1 MSITYLIDDLH
12 SEVSESELS
21 ETLNTTAFDTTTHA
35 TAGDL
40 PEAENTGWLWTL
52 VQYPQCLLSMR
63 ESLTV
68 RRSSSHPCG
77 VA

>member
-21 ETLNTTAFDTTTHA
+21 ETPNITAFDTTTHA

-40 PEAENTGWLWTL
+40 PDIEYTGDLINIRGKTHIL
-52 VQYPQCLLSMR
+52 IDRTANLRLGYIPS
-63 ESLTV
+63 
-68 RRSSSHPCG
+68 
-77 VA
+77 